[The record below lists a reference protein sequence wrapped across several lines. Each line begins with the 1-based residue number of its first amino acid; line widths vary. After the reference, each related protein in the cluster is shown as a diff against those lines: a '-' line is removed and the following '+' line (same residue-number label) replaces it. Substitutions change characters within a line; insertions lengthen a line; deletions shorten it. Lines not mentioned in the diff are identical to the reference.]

1 MRFFPVIP
9 RGPTVGTGHYPLVYD
24 WNGDGK
30 DEVMAGYF
38 FLQSDGTQ
46 VWTTNT
52 TSHPELTMHADC
64 WPPPMSMAIRAM
76 DTR

>member
-1 MRFFPVIP
+1 MLWHHQFIASDSSGSDR
-9 RGPTVGTGHYPLVYD
+9 GTGHYPLVYD

-46 VWTTNT
+46 VWTAT
-52 TSHPELTMHADC
+52 
-64 WPPPMSMAIRAM
+64 